1 MIRFFVGMIVGVV
14 LGAGGLICISACK
27 ASKFDIFDDDQAAVP
42 EDKRASKE
50 RYDDI
55 Y

>member
-1 MIRFFVGMIVGVV
+1 MIKFLIGMAIGVV
-14 LGAGGLICISACK
+14 IGAGGLICISACK
-27 ASKFDIFDDDQAAVP
+27 ASKFDIFDDQAAVP